1 MKQGLNV
8 AQEKLAPHDIEAEEA
23 VIGSL
28 LIDPDAIL
36 EVAGFLEPQDFFGE
50 AGQPIYRA
58 CLSLYQRNEVINQI
72 SVAHELM
79 RQDRLEQIGGAAYLS
94 HLISTVPTSLHVQH
108 YGQIVSRTAVMRRLI
123 GAAGQIAAIGYEAGP
138 DIDTSLNKAED
149 ILFRVRM
156 RRSPRDFVSLRE
168 VLSQYFEEA
177 GQPRTTARGK
187 QVSHVLTGFAA
198 LDDFLGGLERP
209 DLTVLAARPS
219 FGKTSLALNI
229 ARNAA
234 LNQKACVAIFSLEMS
249 REAVAQR
256 LLASESG
263 VNSRLVRLGR
273 FSERDEVRIMEA
285 SGVLSEAPIY
295 IDDSPQLRILDI
307 RSKARR
313 LHFEIGLDL
322 VIIDYLQLI
331 QGDGR
336 NETRVQEMS
345 NITRSL
351 KMLARELDV
360 PMLAVSQ
367 LSRGVESRLSHMP
380 QLADLRESGSIEQ
393 DADVVIFIYR
403 DDMYHT
409 AEEWSRLH
417 DIEKEPYPRAIAD
430 IIIAKHRNGPLG
442 QVKLRFLSKI
452 AKFDNLE
459 TELVLTPEE

>member
-1 MKQGLNV
+1 M

-187 QVSHVLTGFAA
+187 QASHVLTGFAA

-331 QGDGR
+331 QGDGK